1 MDRYSPPRAR
11 SHTHTEGD
19 RKQTHAK
26 HMRRQSFF
34 LSIVWGIF
42 CYQKRP
48 EAKLLHSP
56 CSTVRENGVQ
66 TTEASAIVNT

>member
-11 SHTHTEGD
+11 SHTHRGGQS
-19 RKQTHAK
+19 R
-26 HMRRQSFF
+26 HMQNTCADKAFF

-56 CSTVRENGVQ
+56 CSTVREDGVQ